1 MGKFVDRDLY
11 IVVYGLDGVVLA
23 HGANASRV
31 GTNQIDDKDPDGKAF
46 VKERVELAKQ
56 EPELLAVLQIHEP
69 GDQEGRAQANVLRAA
84 GRDGGLRRHLSIGEA
99 VEATMRQRMFL
110 LLAALAALTGAG
122 VFTASAQEDATNIVA
137 DQIRAQGYKCNS
149 PQSAKQDTQASKP
162 DEAVW
167 ILQCES
173 GSYRVRLI
181 PDMAAKVEQLDKS
194 EDTSK

>member
-1 MGKFVDRDLY
+1 
-11 IVVYGLDGVVLA
+11 
-23 HGANASRV
+23 
-31 GTNQIDDKDPDGKAF
+31 
-46 VKERVELAKQ
+46 
-56 EPELLAVLQIHEP
+56 
-69 GDQEGRAQANVLRAA
+69 
-84 GRDGGLRRHLSIGEA
+84 
-99 VEATMRQRMFL
+99 MRQHMFF

-137 DQIRAQGYKCNS
+137 DQIRAQGYKCDS

>member
-1 MGKFVDRDLY
+1 M
-11 IVVYGLDGVVLA
+11 
-23 HGANASRV
+23 
-31 GTNQIDDKDPDGKAF
+31 
-46 VKERVELAKQ
+46 
-56 EPELLAVLQIHEP
+56 
-69 GDQEGRAQANVLRAA
+69 
-84 GRDGGLRRHLSIGEA
+84 
-99 VEATMRQRMFL
+99 QRTFL

-137 DQIRAQGYKCNS
+137 DQIRAQGYKCDS

-181 PDMAAKVEQLDKS
+181 PDMAATVEKIDKS
-194 EDTSK
+194 DDKSN